1 MCGFFFLTFFKCL
14 VLFFLI
20 LLQSIDSSKI
30 IDTKTLTEKQGRDVI
45 LSCQFEQFN
54 DKDRIMWLKD
64 GVVLSVNKEISGDRK
79 KYEIINQYDLIIKTV
94 IDHDSGQYICQNFD
108 QLLSRNI
115 HLTILSKKYLKKISV
130 G

>member
-1 MCGFFFLTFFKCL
+1 MFLCLVFFFI
-14 VLFFLI
+14 V
-20 LLQSIDSSKI
+20 LLQSIQSSKI

-45 LSCQFEQFN
+45 LPCRFEPLN

-94 IDHDSGQYICQNFD
+94 IDQDSGQYICQNFD
-108 QLLSRNI
+108 QILSKNI
-115 HLTILSKKYLKKISV
+115 LLTILSKK
-130 G
+130 